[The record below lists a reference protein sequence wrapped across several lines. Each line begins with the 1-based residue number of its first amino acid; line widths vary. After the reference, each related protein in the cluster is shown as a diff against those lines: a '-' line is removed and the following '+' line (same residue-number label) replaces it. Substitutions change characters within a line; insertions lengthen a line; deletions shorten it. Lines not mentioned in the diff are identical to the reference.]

1 MLPMRIHLT
10 LALLTLSL
18 AVTAQSFEEKNT
30 TVSNVKL
37 AVTNVGT
44 FGNAFRGYR
53 DGSATTSCEYPAG
66 SGVEHL
72 FESGIWI
79 GGIRNGQELVTTA
92 AVDATQGYITGG
104 SGFEFSAVPG
114 TQLTERSTF
123 KDSPF
128 FTPQAVSHQDY
139 VATFSD
145 RFVIVPN
152 TNIQIQNHTPM
163 FVDVELRTYNF
174 NFAFS
179 DFVVFVD
186 MDIVNRGDANGSENL
201 IDSLHIGLWANT
213 VVRNL
218 NVTPAGSGGA
228 AFYNKG
234 GNGYIDSLQM
244 AYCYD
249 HSGDVGFTN
258 SYIGQKFLGASD
270 KFGFHHPNVD
280 STFNDNYNAWIFNNP
295 GTGTFQAPSGEAQR
309 YDKLTRGLDDETCW
323 TKDSACG
330 AGGTFQQQ
338 LNSAGNR
345 SDLVSVGP
353 FRDFRKGDTI
363 KISFAFI
370 LAPKLD
376 DGNPYT
382 DNTIAQQAQFRANAR
397 RAQTAFN
404 GEDVNFNG
412 RLDEGE
418 DADKNGVI
426 TRFILPSPPDIPNT
440 KIVAEENKVSM
451 YWSNNAEAS
460 IDPISQTKDFE
471 GYRVYLTKLGFDVSG
486 VLNLLR
492 DLKPLSE
499 YDVVGNQIANEIGLR
514 DIKLAQP
521 IGFDRDQNIILADSV
536 PSVDTVFNSRIIA
549 DVAGND
555 STVIDTVINLTV
567 DYFLDNAQYAID
579 DNTVYFY
586 KYEINNLLNGWQY
599 AVGVSAFD
607 TGDKEQN
614 LESLES
620 SLLANNFRVF
630 PGKKENDDMDEN
642 EPYAYPNPYYFG
654 ASWEGQSN
662 FQEQS
667 RKLIFANLPQKC
679 MIRIFTPA
687 GDLIDEIYHDQNYKG
702 EDIRWFQTFGSDD
715 TDKNV
720 FSGGE
725 HAWDLLSNFTQ
736 IISRGVYL
744 FAVEDLETGEVKKG
758 KFTIIK

>member
-1 MLPMRIHLT
+1 MLPMRIQLT
-10 LALLTLSL
+10 IALLTLSL
-18 AVTAQSFEEKNT
+18 SYSAQSFEEKNT
-30 TVSNVKL
+30 TVSNVKV

-53 DGSATTSCEYPAG
+53 DGSATTSCEFPAG

-72 FESGIWI
+72 FESGIWV

-114 TQLTERSTF
+114 SELTERSSF

-128 FTPQAVSHQDY
+128 YTPQAVSHQDY

-163 FVDVELRTYNF
+163 FLDVELRTYNF

-186 MDIVNRGDANGSENL
+186 MNIVNRGDANGGENL

-218 NVTPAGSGGA
+218 NITPAGSGGA
-228 AFYNKG
+228 AFYDKG
-234 GNGYIDSLQM
+234 ANGYIDSLQM

-270 KFGFHHPNVD
+270 KFGFHHPFVD
-280 STFNDNYNAWIFNNP
+280 STFYDNYNAWIFNNP

-330 AGGTFQQQ
+330 GGGTFQQQ
-338 LNSAGNR
+338 LNTAGNR

-353 FRDFRKGDTI
+353 FRDFRKGDTV
-363 KISFAFI
+363 KISFAFV
-370 LAPKLD
+370 LAPKLE
-376 DGNPYT
+376 DGQPYT
-382 DNTIAQQAQFRANAR
+382 NNTRAQQAQFRANAQ

-412 RLDEGE
+412 ILDAGE
-418 DADKNGVI
+418 DADNNGVI
-426 TRFILPSPPDIPNT
+426 TRFILPSPPDIPKT
-440 KIVAEENKVSM
+440 KIVAEDNKVTL
-451 YWSNNAEAS
+451 YWSNNSEAS

-471 GYRVYLTKLGFDVSG
+471 GYRVFLTKLGFDVTG
-486 VLNLLR
+486 VPNLLR
-492 DLKPLSE
+492 DLKPLAE
-499 YDVVGNQIANEIGLR
+499 YDVLGNQIANEIGLE
-514 DIKLAQP
+514 DI
-521 IGFDRDQNIILADSV
+521 
-536 PSVDTVFNSRIIA
+536 T
-549 DVAGND
+549 
-555 STVIDTVINLTV
+555 
-567 DYFLDNAQYAID
+567 LDNPIQFDGDTTKY
-579 DNTVYFY
+579 YY

-607 TGDKEQN
+607 TGDEEQN

-630 PGKKENDDMDEN
+630 PGKKANDDMEEN

-667 RKLIFANLPQKC
+667 RKLVFANLPKKC

-687 GDLIDEIYHDQNYKG
+687 GDLIDEIYHDENYKG

-715 TDKNV
+715 TEKNK

-736 IISRGVYL
+736 IISRGVYV
-744 FAVEDLETGEVKKG
+744 FAVEDLETGEIKTG
-758 KFTIIK
+758 KFAIIK

>member
-1 MLPMRIHLT
+1 MLPMRIQLT
-10 LALLTLSL
+10 IAFIALSL
-18 AVTAQSFEEKNT
+18 AGSAQSFEEKNT
-30 TVSNVKL
+30 TVSNVKV

-53 DGSATTSCEYPAG
+53 DGSSTTSCEYPAG

-79 GGIRNGQELVTTA
+79 GGIRNGQELVSTA

-228 AFYNKG
+228 AFYDKG

-244 AYCYD
+244 AFCYD

-270 KFGFHHPNVD
+270 KFGFHHPDVD

-295 GTGTFQAPSGEAQR
+295 GTGTFQAPQGEAQR

-338 LNSAGNR
+338 LNTAGNR

-382 DNTIAQQAQFRANAR
+382 DNTIGQQAQFRANAR

-418 DADKNGVI
+418 DADQNGVI
-426 TRFILPSPPDIPNT
+426 TRFILPSPPDIPTT
-440 KIVAEENKVSM
+440 KIVAEDNKVTM

-471 GYRVYLTKLGFDVSG
+471 GYRVFLTKLGFDVSG
-486 VLNLLR
+486 VPNLLR
-492 DLKPLSE
+492 DLKPIAE
-499 YDVVGNQIANEIGLR
+499 YDVVGNQIANEIGLE
-514 DIKLAQP
+514 DITLDEP
-521 IGFDRDQNIILADSV
+521 IQFEG
-536 PSVDTVFNSRIIA
+536 DTTR
-549 DVAGND
+549 
-555 STVIDTVINLTV
+555 
-567 DYFLDNAQYAID
+567 YY
-579 DNTVYFY
+579 Y

>member
-1 MLPMRIHLT
+1 MLPMRIYLT
-10 LALLTLSL
+10 IALLTLSL
-18 AVTAQSFEEKNT
+18 AVSAQSFEEKNT
-30 TVSNVKL
+30 SVSNVKI

-53 DGSATTSCEYPAG
+53 DGSAATSCEYPAG

-104 SGFEFSAVPG
+104 SGFEFSAAPG
-114 TQLTERSTF
+114 TELTERSSF

-128 FTPQAVSHQDY
+128 YTPQAVSHQDY

-163 FVDVELRTYNF
+163 FLDLELRTYNF

-186 MDIVNRGDANGSENL
+186 MNIVNRGDANGGENL
-201 IDSLHIGLWANT
+201 IDSLYIGLWANT

-218 NVTPAGSGGA
+218 NITPVGSGGA
-228 AFYNKG
+228 AFYDKG

-244 AYCYD
+244 AFCYD

-270 KFGFHHPNVD
+270 KFGFHHPFVD
-280 STFNDNYNAWIFNNP
+280 STFYDNYNSWIFNNP

-309 YDKLTRGLDDETCW
+309 YDKLTRGLDDEICW

-330 AGGTFQQQ
+330 GGGTFQQQ
-338 LNSAGNR
+338 LNTAGNR

-363 KISFAFI
+363 NISFAFI

-376 DGNPYT
+376 DGQPYT
-382 DNTIAQQAQFRANAR
+382 NNTRAQQAQFRLNAK

-404 GEDVNFNG
+404 GEDINFNG
-412 RLDEGE
+412 ILDAGE
-418 DADKNGVI
+418 DADKNGEI
-426 TRFILPSPPDIPNT
+426 TRFILPSPPDIPKT
-440 KIVAEENKVSM
+440 KIIAEDNKVTL
-451 YWSNNAEAS
+451 YWSNNSEAS

-471 GYRVYLTKLGFDVSG
+471 GYRVFLTKLGFDVIG
-486 VLNLLR
+486 VSNLLR
-492 DLKPLSE
+492 DLKPLAE
-499 YDVVGNQIANEIGLR
+499 YDVLGNQIANEIGLE
-514 DIKLAQP
+514 DI
-521 IGFDRDQNIILADSV
+521 
-536 PSVDTVFNSRIIA
+536 T
-549 DVAGND
+549 
-555 STVIDTVINLTV
+555 
-567 DYFLDNAQYAID
+567 LDNPIQFEGDTTKY
-579 DNTVYFY
+579 YY

-607 TGDKEQN
+607 TGDEEQN

-630 PGKKENDDMDEN
+630 PGKKANDDMEEN

-667 RKLIFANLPQKC
+667 RKLVFANLPKKC
-679 MIRIFTPA
+679 VIRVFTPA
-687 GDLIDEIYHDQNYKG
+687 GDLIDEIYHDENYKG

-715 TDKNV
+715 TDKNK

-736 IISRGVYL
+736 IISRGVYV

-758 KFTIIK
+758 KFAIIK

>member
-1 MLPMRIHLT
+1 MLPMRIQLT
-10 LALLTLSL
+10 IALLTLSL
-18 AVTAQSFEEKNT
+18 FGSAQSFEEKNT
-30 TVSNVKL
+30 SVSNVKV

-53 DGSATTSCEYPAG
+53 DGSATTSCEFPAG

-128 FTPQAVSHQDY
+128 FTPQAISHQDY

-145 RFVIVPN
+145 RFVTVPN

-186 MDIVNRGDANGSENL
+186 MDIVNRGDLNGGANL

-228 AFYNKG
+228 AFYDKG

-270 KFGFHHPNVD
+270 KFGFHHPKVD
-280 STFNDNYNAWIFNNP
+280 SVFYDNYNAWIFNNP

-309 YDKLTRGLDDETCW
+309 YNKMTRGLDDETCW

-330 AGGTFQQQ
+330 SGGTFQQQ

-353 FRDFRKGDTI
+353 FRDFQKGDTI

-370 LAPKLD
+370 LAPKVE

-382 DNTIAQQAQFRANAR
+382 DNTVGQQAQFRANAI

-412 RLDEGE
+412 VLDAGE
-418 DADKNGVI
+418 DGDKNGVI
-426 TRFILPSPPDIPNT
+426 TRFILPSPPDIPKT
-440 KIVAEENKVSM
+440 KIVAEDNKVTL

-460 IDPISQTKDFE
+460 IDPISQTMDFE
-471 GYRVYLTKLGFDVSG
+471 GYRVFLTKLGFDVIG
-486 VLNLLR
+486 VPDLLR
-492 DLKPLSE
+492 DLKPLEE
-499 YDVVGNQIANEIGLR
+499 YDIVGNQISNEIGLE
-514 DIKLAQP
+514 DIVLTDP
-521 IGFDRDQNIILADSV
+521 IKFEGDSI
-536 PSVDTVFNSRIIA
+536 T
-549 DVAGND
+549 
-555 STVIDTVINLTV
+555 
-567 DYFLDNAQYAID
+567 YY
-579 DNTVYFY
+579 Y

-607 TGDKEQN
+607 TGDEEQN

-630 PGKKENDDMDEN
+630 PGKKVNDDMVEN

-667 RKLIFANLPQKC
+667 RKLIFANLPKKC
-679 MIRIFTPA
+679 IIRIFTPA

-715 TDKNV
+715 AKKNK

-736 IISRGVYL
+736 IVSRGVYL
-744 FAVEDLETGEVKKG
+744 FAVEDLETGKVKKG
-758 KFTIIK
+758 KFAIIK

>member
-1 MLPMRIHLT
+1 MLPMRIQLT
-10 LALLTLSL
+10 IALILLSL
-18 AVTAQSFEEKNT
+18 AVCAQSFEEKNT
-30 TVSNVKL
+30 TVSNVKV

-53 DGSATTSCEYPAG
+53 DGSATTSCEFPAG

-72 FESGIWI
+72 FESGIWV
-79 GGIRNGQELVTTA
+79 GGIRNGQELVSSA

-114 TQLTERSTF
+114 SKLTERSSF
-123 KDSPF
+123 QDSPF
-128 FTPQAVSHQDY
+128 YTPQAVSHQDY

-163 FVDVELRTYNF
+163 FLDVELRTYNF

-186 MDIVNRGDANGSENL
+186 MNIVNRGDANGGENL
-201 IDSLHIGLWANT
+201 LDSLHIGLWSNT

-218 NVTPAGSGGA
+218 NITPAGSGGG
-228 AFYNKG
+228 AFYDKG

-270 KFGFHHPNVD
+270 KFGFHHPFVD
-280 STFNDNYNAWIFNNP
+280 SVFYDNYNSWIFNNP
-295 GTGTFQAPSGEAQR
+295 GTGTFQAPAGDAQR

-330 AGGTFQQQ
+330 GGTFQEQ

-353 FRDFRKGDTI
+353 FRDFRKGDTV

-370 LAPKLD
+370 LAPKLE

-382 DNTIAQQAQFRANAR
+382 ENTRAQQAQFRANAQ

-412 RLDEGE
+412 ILDEGE

-426 TRFILPSPPDIPNT
+426 TRFILPSPPDIPKT
-440 KIVAEENKVSM
+440 KIIAEDNKVTL
-451 YWSNNAEAS
+451 YWSNNSEAS
-460 IDPISQTKDFE
+460 IDPISQTVDFE
-471 GYRVYLTKLGFDVSG
+471 GYRVFLTKLGFDVTG
-486 VLNLLR
+486 VPNLLR
-492 DLKPLSE
+492 DLKPLEE
-499 YDVVGNQIANEIGLR
+499 YDVIGNQISNEIGLE
-514 DIKLAQP
+514 DITLDSP
-521 IGFDRDQNIILADSV
+521 IQFEG
-536 PSVDTVFNSRIIA
+536 DT
-549 DVAGND
+549 
-555 STVIDTVINLTV
+555 TT
-567 DYFLDNAQYAID
+567 YY
-579 DNTVYFY
+579 Y

-607 TGDKEQN
+607 TGDEEQN

-630 PGKKENDDMDEN
+630 PGKKANDDMEEN
-642 EPYAYPNPYYFG
+642 EPYAYPNPYYYG

-667 RKLIFANLPQKC
+667 RKLIFANLPKKC
-679 MIRIFTPA
+679 VIRVFTPS
-687 GDLIDEIYHDQNYKG
+687 GDLIDEIYHDENYKG

-715 TDKNV
+715 TEKNV

-744 FAVEDLETGEVKKG
+744 FAVEDMETGEVKTG
-758 KFTIIK
+758 KFAIIK